1 MNDKYDDTE
10 DLNAEHQITLFKAS
24 LAHIEDQL
32 QGVTPGSTMEEN
44 LLERANSLRGYIEKT
59 LQQMIE
65 EETANKAAVDAA
77 LDAFDNTKTTGSP
90 VKGNHKTFAE
100 WQQVRRD
107 NPHSYYSTMT
117 QNQIAAD
124 RVALGDRFYG

>member
-1 MNDKYDDTE
+1 MTTNKHEDDSK
-10 DLNAEHQITLFKAS
+10 DLNAELEAFKAS
-24 LAHIEDQL
+24 LAYLEEQL
-32 QGVTPGSTMEEN
+32 QEVTPGSTMEQS
-44 LLERANSLRGYIEKT
+44 LTDRANNLRGYIEKT

-77 LDAFDNTKTTGSP
+77 LDAYDNTKTTGSP

-117 QNQIAAD
+117 QNQIATD
-124 RVALGDRFYG
+124 RVALGEKFYG